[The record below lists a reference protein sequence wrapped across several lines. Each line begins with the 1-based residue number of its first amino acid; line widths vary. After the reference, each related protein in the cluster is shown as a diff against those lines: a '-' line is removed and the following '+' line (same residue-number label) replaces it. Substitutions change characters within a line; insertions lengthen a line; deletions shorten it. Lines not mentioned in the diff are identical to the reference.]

1 MKWYPWLRP
10 SFEQLVGSYQAGR
23 GHHALLLQSLNG
35 MGGEAL
41 IYALCRFLMCR
52 QPEGHKSCGHC
63 HSCQL
68 MQAGTHPDYY
78 ALSPEKGKSALGID
92 AVRDVN
98 EKLYEHARLG
108 GAKVVW
114 ISDAALLTDAA
125 ANALLKTLEEPPE
138 NTWFFLA
145 CEEPARLL
153 TTLRSRCR
161 LHHLAPPS
169 EPYALAWL
177 EREVSLP
184 QESLLTALRLCA
196 SAPAAALELL
206 QEPLWTARQQLCQAL
221 AATLASGDW
230 LALLPILNHEQ
241 AAVRLHWLASLLVDA
256 QKRQQGITLVSNPDV
271 WPLLEQLAHSLP
283 AARLQAI
290 AHDVCPCR
298 EQLLNVVGV
307 NRELLLTER
316 LLRWEHYLQ
325 PGTVLPVSH
334 L

>member
-10 SFEQLVGSYQAGR
+10 SFEQLVAGYQAGR
-23 GHHALLLQSLNG
+23 GHHALLLQALPG

-41 IYALCRFLMCR
+41 IYALCRYLMCR
-52 QPEGHKSCGHC
+52 QPEGNKSCGQC

-78 ALSPEKGKSALGID
+78 TLAPEKGKSALGID

-98 EKLYEHARLG
+98 EKLYERSRLG

-114 ISDAALLTDAA
+114 TGDAALLTDAA

-145 CEEPARLL
+145 CQEPARLL
-153 TTLRSRCR
+153 ATLRSRCR

-169 EPYALAWL
+169 ESYGLAWL
-177 EREVSLP
+177 EREVTMP
-184 QESLLTALRLCA
+184 QEALLSALRLSA
-196 SAPAAALELL
+196 NAPAAALDLL
-206 QEPLWTARQQLCQAL
+206 QESHWASREQLIQ
-221 AATLASGDW
+221 TLAGVLSSGDW

-241 AAVRLHWLASLLVDA
+241 AAVRLHWLASLLLDA
-256 QKRQQGITLVSNPDV
+256 QKRQQGITLVSNPDAWTLV
-271 WPLLEQLAHSLP
+271 NQLAQTLP

-290 AHDVCPCR
+290 ARDVSACR
-298 EQLLNVVGV
+298 DQLLNVVGV

>member
-161 LHHLAPPS
+161 LHHLAPS

-290 AHDVCPCR
+290 AHDVCTCR

>member
-1 MKWYPWLRP
+1 M
-10 SFEQLVGSYQAGR
+10 
-23 GHHALLLQSLNG
+23 
-35 MGGEAL
+35 
-41 IYALCRFLMCR
+41 
-52 QPEGHKSCGHC
+52 
-63 HSCQL
+63 
-68 MQAGTHPDYY
+68 
-78 ALSPEKGKSALGID
+78 
-92 AVRDVN
+92 
-98 EKLYEHARLG
+98 
-108 GAKVVW
+108 
-114 ISDAALLTDAA
+114 
-125 ANALLKTLEEPPE
+125 
-138 NTWFFLA
+138 
-145 CEEPARLL
+145 
-153 TTLRSRCR
+153 
-161 LHHLAPPS
+161 APPS

-283 AARLQAI
+283 AVRLQAI
-290 AHDVCPCR
+290 AHDVCSCR